1 MVAKYGGG
9 ENLEERKYGGRKI
22 WREKNMEVAKYEG
35 GERLIGNFS
44 YDLADN
50 PTIRQSER
58 IDVHCFQH
66 FLCIRDY
73 LAYFADHADEI

>member
-22 WREKNMEVAKYEG
+22 WREENMEGKNMEGGKYGG

-50 PTIRQSER
+50 AHFER
-58 IDVHCFQH
+58 I
-66 FLCIRDY
+66 
-73 LAYFADHADEI
+73 E